1 MPLDKFYESLNEAK
15 SECRSHLVCK
25 NLMRKFM
32 KDMRDAHDKKG
43 LNHKKYPEV
52 YYSDFLILKETEG
65 IFILIQIARFWI
77 AERFFEG
84 NFIKYN
90 NNFGFINEVPTDL
103 NMLAQAFTYYTFH
116 ISGFNYIINDV

>member
-65 IFILIQIARFWI
+65 IFILIQ
-77 AERFFEG
+77 
-84 NFIKYN
+84 KLV
-90 NNFGFINEVPTDL
+90 FG
-103 NMLAQAFTYYTFH
+103 
-116 ISGFNYIINDV
+116 